1 MYQPVI
7 SVKDKRFSVYRLGQY
22 YLLISIGSNRLRI
35 SCVDQVSSRC
45 LLMEAYQID
54 ADNSTQYLTILQQL
68 FREHPFI
75 ATSAWKK
82 VVLCFENQQYTLV
95 PSALFQENNSADY
108 LKLAVDIADQAVKH
122 CIHTDLGLA
131 VVFAVDE
138 SIANWLQ
145 KGYTAEHCC
154 IIHQA
159 NSLIAGTAAYIQAK
173 KLYAEAKVF
182 VLAESGHMH
191 ITVVEKSQLLYYN
204 RFAYNSSDEFLQYIL
219 IVMYTLALNPGVHE
233 VILAGSVVKNSLVHK
248 KMRNYIR
255 HVSFSEKPPYLKFS
269 WSFKKDLIIN
279 YFDLV
284 NLYPATNYLNN
295 LKFS

>member
-1 MYQPVI
+1 
-7 SVKDKRFSVYRLGQY
+7 
-22 YLLISIGSNRLRI
+22 
-35 SCVDQVSSRC
+35 
-45 LLMEAYQID
+45 MEAYQID
-54 ADNSTQYLTILQQL
+54 ADNPAQYLPILQQL

-95 PSALFQENNSADY
+95 PSALFQEKDSADY
-108 LKLAVDIADQAVKH
+108 LKLAVDIADQTVKY
-122 CIHTDLGLA
+122 CIHTELGLA

-138 SIANWLQ
+138 SIVNWLQ
-145 KGYTAEHCC
+145 KGYTTEHCC

-159 NSLIAGTAAYIQAK
+159 NSVIAGTAAYIQAK
-173 KLYAEAKVF
+173 KLYTEAKVF
-182 VLAESGHMH
+182 VLAEAGHIH

-233 VILAGSVVKNSLVHK
+233 VIVAGNIVKNSVVYK

-255 HVSFSEKPPYLKFS
+255 YVSFSEKPPYLKFG

-279 YFDLV
+279 YFDV
-284 NLYPATNYLNN
+284 INFYPATNYLTN

>member
-1 MYQPVI
+1 MYQPII

-22 YLLISIGSNRLRI
+22 YLLISMGSNRLRI
-35 SCVDQVSSRC
+35 SCIDPVSNRC
-45 LLMEAYQID
+45 LLMEAYKID
-54 ADNSTQYLTILQQL
+54 ADNSTQYLGILQQP
-68 FREHPFI
+68 FQEHPFI

-82 VVLCFENQQYTLV
+82 VTICFENQHYTLV
-95 PSALFQENNSADY
+95 PSALFQEKSSADY
-108 LKLAVDIADQAVKH
+108 LKLAVDVTDQAVKY

-131 VVFAVDE
+131 VVFAVD
-138 SIANWLQ
+138 SNIANWLQ
-145 KGYTAEHCC
+145 NGYTTEHCC

-159 NSLIAGTAAYIQAK
+159 NSLIAGTVAYMQAK
-173 KLYAEAKVF
+173 KLYADAKVF
-182 VLAESGHMH
+182 VLAEADYMH

-233 VILAGSVVKNSLVHK
+233 VIVAGSVVKNSLVYR

-255 HVSFSEKPPYLKFS
+255 HISFSEKPPYLKFS

-284 NLYPATNYLNN
+284 NFYPATNYLNN